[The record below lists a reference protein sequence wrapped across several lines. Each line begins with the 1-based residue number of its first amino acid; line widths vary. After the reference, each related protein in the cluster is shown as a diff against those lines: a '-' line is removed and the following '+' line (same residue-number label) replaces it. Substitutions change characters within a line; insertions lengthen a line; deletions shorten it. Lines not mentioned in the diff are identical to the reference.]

1 MTLDEFAAVTRRV
14 IEKHGF
20 GEFQPTATYPQRCHL
35 KGGACFPCDVPESH
49 ILQWAGEDRRD
60 GEEMLVAFKIDGT
73 RFKSFGTLAHFR
85 KMTFIL
91 LPRPS
96 SNPAVERTAPA
107 CHARC
112 SDHLPPAAVASRFR
126 RRSLSIR

>member
-20 GEFQPTATYPQRCHL
+20 GESQPTATYPQRCHL
-35 KGGACFPCDVPESH
+35 KGGAGFPCDAPESH

-73 RFKSFGTLAHFR
+73 SFKVVRYVGSFSEDD
-85 KMTFIL
+85 IY
-91 LPRPS
+91 S
-96 SNPAVERTAPA
+96 V
-107 CHARC
+107 
-112 SDHLPPAAVASRFR
+112 AAAK
-126 RRSLSIR
+126 I